1 MASDEQEWQEIFEL
15 AASIRERV
23 KAHCAKYDTSEDNV
37 MKCRKAVFKHTKNL
51 YDGMS
56 SELDR
61 KEAELEEKI
70 RELVKEIIQLSQ
82 DLGLEPCVEEYRRS
96 AKTLVD
102 QEALLLD
109 QARELRAEKEVR
121 MAKFNCLS
129 EQEKILCDQLNE
141 PRTVITFKGIPHDD
155 QVAELETAVRHLNEL
170 KVKRTKE
177 MENLQSTI
185 SMLFTELERIP
196 GNALERE
203 AVGSNPPQLSSRN
216 IINFQKLQE
225 SLQMQVNANEA
236 EAEELWKKIHDLWR
250 RLKTEEEYCLSVE
263 NALVGSR
270 PSTLNGLKKELERCE
285 EEKRQN
291 MQSFI
296 MELRVELES
305 LWERCYSSAQER
317 MEFVE
322 MQSTD
327 FSEDLLTAH
336 EVEVAKWRNY
346 YESNQKLIET
356 FDQRGSVW
364 AKWLELEAIEDDPGR
379 LSNRGGAL
387 LKHEKE
393 KKTTKK
399 LLEKAESDIRKL
411 DAQHFNELGSHFCI
425 RGIPVVSYIDEEK
438 AIAADERL
446 ERKNL
451 RKQLAEQTKAGT
463 PISRKRRMPPTPVS
477 SKKANMGKPPVP
489 SSATTFTRTPNQ
501 KQTQLKGKLPGTPGD
516 RSRYNFRG
524 GDDAGLISPASTY
537 SEFTNHLKSTGLS
550 SSIIQPLAAQNGQ
563 RSGVRKAQ
571 PQPMKMTTPASSAD
585 FTNQF

>member
-1 MASDEQEWQEIFEL
+1 MATDEQEWQEIFQL
-15 AASIRERV
+15 AKSIRERV
-23 KAHCAKYDTSEDNV
+23 EEHCGKYDISEDNR

-61 KEAELEEKI
+61 KESELQEKI
-70 RELVKEIIQLSQ
+70 KDLLQEIAQLSQ
-82 DLGLEPCVEEYRRS
+82 DLVLEHCVEGLRL
-96 AKTLVD
+96 AGKTLV
-102 QEALLLD
+102 ERELTLLD
-109 QARELRAEKEVR
+109 QVKELRAEKEVR

-129 EQEKILCDQLNE
+129 EQEAILCEQLCE
-141 PRTVITFKGIPHDD
+141 PRAVIIFQGIPHDD
-155 QVAELETAVRHLNEL
+155 QVAELEISVRHLNEL
-170 KVKRTKE
+170 KRKRTE
-177 MENLQSTI
+177 QMETLQSEI
-185 SMLFTELERIP
+185 NLLFTELERIP

-216 IINFQKLQE
+216 IVNFQKLKD
-225 SLQMQVNANEA
+225 SLQTQADANEA
-236 EAEELWKKIHDLWR
+236 EAENLWKKIHDLWR
-250 RLKTEEEYCLSVE
+250 RLKTEEEYCLSIE

-285 EEKRQN
+285 EEKRRN

-296 MELRVELES
+296 LELRVELEA
-305 LWERCYSSAQER
+305 LWEKCYASGQER
-317 MEFVE
+317 TEFFE

-336 EVEVAKWRNY
+336 ECEVTKWKNY
-346 YESNQKLIET
+346 YNNNEKLLET

-399 LLEKAESDIRKL
+399 LLDKAESEIRKL
-411 DAQHFNELGSHFCI
+411 AAQYFKDNGTHFCI
-425 RGIPVVSYIDEEK
+425 RGTPIVSYIDDEK
-438 AIAADERL
+438 AFAAEERQD
-446 ERKNL
+446 RKNL
-451 RKQLAEQTKAGT
+451 RKKLAEETKSGT
-463 PISRKRRMPPTPVS
+463 PMSRKRRMPATPVS
-477 SKKANMGKPPVP
+477 SKKPNMGKPPIP
-489 SSATTFTRTPNQ
+489 SMASTFTRTPQ
-501 KQTQLKGKLPGTPGD
+501 KQNHLKGKLPGTPSD
-516 RSRYNFRG
+516 RSRFNLRN
-524 GDDAGLISPASTY
+524 GDDGGLISPASTY

-563 RSGVRKAQ
+563 RTAGRRDQLQAV
-571 PQPMKMTTPASSAD
+571 KMTTPASAAD